1 MSPEEAKYANDF
13 MRLFWS
19 MESKVAFH
27 SLLAAGSIFRI
38 VRRLDPMLSVPC

>member
-19 MESKVAFH
+19 MESNVVFH
-27 SLLAAGSIFRI
+27 SLLSAGSISGWCEGSIR
-38 VRRLDPMLSVPC
+38 C